1 MKTLITAF
9 AVPATAIGLF
19 AQQDVLI
26 ERKQAAEAKATMLA
40 QGAIGMAG
48 LAGEPGNVRF
58 FTQELTF
65 SGRTVTNA
73 PYSAVEKTE
82 SVQTLADGTHIT
94 NTTTSK
100 TYRDSQGRT
109 RHELTMPSLG
119 PDMPEHTM
127 ITISD
132 PVAGVMYSLDSRTK
146 VARKMPVPPMFSKIT
161 AESKISA
168 ESKMSGEKQAKLHAE
183 LEDFIGSVPS
193 GTTSY
198 RVVRSGGPSSKTKRE
213 DLPSTILEGVNV
225 TGTRETS
232 TIEVGAMGN
241 DRPISITSERWYSP
255 ELQLEV
261 KSVRNDPRMGVTTHT
276 LTNVNRS
283 EPDATLFQVP
293 ADYRLDEPKV
303 GGHMST
309 FEYHGTEHKF

>member
-100 TYRDSQGRT
+100 TYRDSQG
-109 RHELTMPSLG
+109 
-119 PDMPEHTM
+119 
-127 ITISD
+127 
-132 PVAGVMYSLDSRTK
+132 
-146 VARKMPVPPMFSKIT
+146 
-161 AESKISA
+161 
-168 ESKMSGEKQAKLHAE
+168 
-183 LEDFIGSVPS
+183 
-193 GTTSY
+193 
-198 RVVRSGGPSSKTKRE
+198 
-213 DLPSTILEGVNV
+213 
-225 TGTRETS
+225 
-232 TIEVGAMGN
+232 
-241 DRPISITSERWYSP
+241 
-255 ELQLEV
+255 
-261 KSVRNDPRMGVTTHT
+261 
-276 LTNVNRS
+276 
-283 EPDATLFQVP
+283 
-293 ADYRLDEPKV
+293 
-303 GGHMST
+303 
-309 FEYHGTEHKF
+309 